1 MFDTIGK
8 PFFEA
13 LRAAAERRL
22 GRGHPCLAAI
32 ERAAGEG
39 GADATVAAQATLAA
53 LDPDMR
59 ASLMADA
66 HKALRESPVAIL
78 GAWQG
83 GRVRH

>member
-13 LRAAAERRL
+13 LRAAAEPRL
-22 GRGHPCLAAI
+22 GREHPCLAAI

-39 GADATVAAQATLAA
+39 GGDATVEAQATLAA
-53 LDPDMR
+53 LDPDML

-66 HKALRESPVAIL
+66 HKPLRESPVSMP

-83 GRVRH
+83 GGVRH

>member
-22 GRGHPCLAAI
+22 GHEHPCLVVI
-32 ERAAGEG
+32 DRAAREG
-39 GADATVAAQATLAA
+39 GADATLEAQAALAA
-53 LDPDMR
+53 LDAAMLTR
-59 ASLMADA
+59 LMADA
-66 HKALRESPVAIL
+66 HKALREGPASIL

-83 GRVRH
+83 GRTGH